1 MTDGPVLGQVG
12 FPRGKRTL
20 KIEIVGELKPR
31 EWQEFVEC
39 IRDCAKK
46 FPGKI
51 RVVAKEY
58 KVAMKSIKKM
68 NWPPKKKAPAKKRA

>member
-31 EWQEFVEC
+31 EWEEFVACVRE
-39 IRDCAKK
+39 CAKR

-51 RVVAKEY
+51 EIIRKEY
-58 KVAMKSIKKM
+58 KVPIKSLRKLKL
-68 NWPPKKKAPAKKRA
+68 PPKKRARAR